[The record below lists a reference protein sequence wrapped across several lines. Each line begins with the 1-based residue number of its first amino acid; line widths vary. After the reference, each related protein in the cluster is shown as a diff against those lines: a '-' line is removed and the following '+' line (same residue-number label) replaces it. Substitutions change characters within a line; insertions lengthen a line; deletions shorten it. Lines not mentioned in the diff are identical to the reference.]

1 MKMKTLKL
9 LSAVGLVGLLGG
21 CATHPKDVAKLD
33 AKINQVTAE
42 DFGQF
47 LYHGTLSEE
56 NLSEA
61 RKIRQWWKDG
71 HYWNIDTEQHAVAAA
86 DRALKH
92 RQMAEKALEGWHD
105 RCVRHPDVCIKEE
118 LIATA
123 FFDTGSAH
131 AKTIKQEAINHIIE
145 LSRIHHPLEVEVIG
159 YTDTVGSTGSN
170 KHLAAHRANA
180 IHEKLHKLGID
191 SHTVVKNIPFGEAGG
206 PDNKSDQA
214 NRRVDIKVRTY
225 MGGYPR

>member
-9 LSAVGLVGLLGG
+9 FAAFSLVALLGG
-21 CATHPKDVAKLD
+21 CATQPKDTSKLD
-33 AKINQVTAE
+33 AKINEVTAE

-56 NLSEA
+56 NLTEA

-71 HYWNIDTEQHAVAAA
+71 HYWNINTEQHAMAAGE
-86 DRALKH
+86 RALKH

-123 FFDTGSAH
+123 FFDTGSAT
-131 AKTIKQEAINHIIE
+131 AKTIKQDAVNHIIE
-145 LSRIHHPLEVEVIG
+145 LSRIHHPLEVEVVG
-159 YTDTVGSTGSN
+159 YTDTVGSTASN

-180 IHEKLHKLGID
+180 IHDLLKKHGVNT
-191 SHTVVKNIPFGEAGG
+191 HTVVKQIAFG
-206 PDNKSDQA
+206 
-214 NRRVDIKVRTY
+214 
-225 MGGYPR
+225 